1 MSWRQGQMLI
11 EILHIHKTEK
21 PLNKGK
27 IMKTKITLALPDIV
41 VELKYLAKPVN
52 WLSAA
57 DPPAIFI
64 TSFLLKNRVNY
75 LKHKKTI
82 KQHK

>member
-1 MSWRQGQMLI
+1 
-11 EILHIHKTEK
+11 
-21 PLNKGK
+21 
-27 IMKTKITLALPDIV
+27 MKTKITLALPDIV

-64 TSFLLKNRVNY
+64 ISFLLK
-75 LKHKKTI
+75 K
-82 KQHK
+82 